1 MERSQNVLSRY
12 YFNIIVKAKSLDVTL
27 LVQRVS
33 TLSKRLV
40 KMPSRTCLLLPL
52 ADDYRM
58 AFGVQEW
65 TASTGFCRSWRT
77 TVVVSLS
84 LQRYIAL
91 HTLHY
96 TTLHIITTL
105 HYTTQYYDATLLH
118 LHHTTLDYPT
128 LHYTALQYIHF
139 TNTAKLQTKIHHTT
153 IHHIVIHHTALHW
166 Y

>member
-1 MERSQNVLSRY
+1 M
-12 YFNIIVKAKSLDVTL
+12 
-27 LVQRVS
+27 QRVS
-33 TLSKRLV
+33 TLSKRLI

-96 TTLHIITTL
+96 TTLH
-105 HYTTQYYDATLLH
+105 YTTQHYDATLH
-118 LHHTTLDYPT
+118 YLHHTTLDYTTLHYIGINSAIHYTVIECTT
-128 LHYTALQYIHF
+128 LHYTILHCNTITLDYTLQYNAECYPSPPHLLVLLI
-139 TNTAKLQTKIHHTT
+139 
-153 IHHIVIHHTALHW
+153 
-166 Y
+166 